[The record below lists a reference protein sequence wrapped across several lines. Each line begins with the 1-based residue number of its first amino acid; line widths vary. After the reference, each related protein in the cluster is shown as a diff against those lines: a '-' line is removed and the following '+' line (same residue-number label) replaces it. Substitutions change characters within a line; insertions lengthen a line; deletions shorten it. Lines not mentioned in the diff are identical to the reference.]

1 MPTIKTA
8 PAASVLELLAARPG
22 VTAPEIAEATGMA
35 RSTATKTLASL
46 ASEGRARRVAGGRD
60 GGRRLPD
67 RWSVPAA
74 PAPAKGASRAKT
86 GADGA
91 RLGRGELAAQ
101 VLAYLRNHPGEHSPT
116 AIAKALGG
124 RSSGAVGNALDRL
137 NETGD
142 AVQTQPRPRRYTA
155 S

>member
-1 MPTIKTA
+1 MPSTKPT
-8 PAASVLELLAARPG
+8 PADTVLALLGARPG
-22 VTAPEIAEATGMA
+22 VTAAEIAEATGMA

-67 RWSVPAA
+67 RWSAPPA
-74 PAPAKGASRAKT
+74 PARAKGASRAKT
-86 GADGA
+86 SADCA

-101 VLAYLRNHPGEHSPT
+101 VLAYLRKHPGEHSPT

-142 AVQTQPRPRRYTA
+142 AVQTQPTPRRYTA